1 MGAPMTLSALIAR
14 VEEGMGPDREID
26 CLVAAE
32 TDIQIDGVSASWK
45 ALVAQFGIEWAVSVA
60 NDYHSIWRTEL
71 PRYTTSL
78 DAVLSLIEQKLP
90 GWEWRVIRL
99 GNSCFGTVWP
109 AGWHD
114 NGCKGAEAETPA
126 RALLA
131 ATLLALS
138 ALEDS
143 KADLAD
149 ATNGDRP

>member
-1 MGAPMTLSALIAR
+1 MTLSALIAR
-14 VEEGMGPDREID
+14 VEEGTAGPDRELD
-26 CLVAAE
+26 CVVAAE

-90 GWEWRVIRL
+90 GWHWSVYD
-99 GNSCFGTVWP
+99 T
-109 AGWHD
+109 
-114 NGCKGAEAETPA
+114 NGRDKACGQVEPPEFSYAPYTGEANPPA

-131 ATLLALS
+131 AFLRALS